1 MHLTSQSRLPLIPI
15 EATPIGLAAGLLE
28 DERGGVVFLHG
39 LATHQWGAGDQVGR
53 RLAALQ
59 LHQLKVASAAEIGT
73 VFGADRSTLFRWRE
87 RQEEGGAA
95 ALAADK
101 RGPKGPSKLRPEVVE
116 RVRGLA
122 GEGHSGREI
131 GRRLGLDGSTVR
143 RALSRDTHVRAAQRP
158 ATAAAAE
165 LPAVP
170 QPEARADERQ
180 AARRGELEAAAPVF
194 TQGRELPMLG
204 LLLALPALAEVGLLE
219 AAGLVYGKLRN
230 GFYGLGST
238 LLMLGFLAL
247 LREPRAEGATRLG
260 PADLGRVLGL
270 DRAPEVKTIR
280 RKLQE
285 MASQK
290 QAPELLGELARRHAQ
305 VRPEALGFLYLDGHV
320 RVYSGQRE
328 LPKAHVTRLRISA
341 PATEELWVSD
351 QDGEPVLVVVQEP
364 GSSLVKKL
372 RALLPELKELLG
384 GRRLTVCFDR
394 GGWSPELF
402 YDIVQ
407 AGFDLITYRKGRTR
421 PEPARAFKKVE
432 HEAEGAVHSY
442 LLADRRIRLR
452 LPKVGGRPKTLSL
465 RQVVRKV
472 DDHQTVIVTS
482 RGDLSA
488 GEVAFRMFSRW
499 RQENYFRYGR
509 NHFGLDALDSYAVV
523 EDDIQRLIPNPE
535 RKRRQR
541 ELGKAREQLAK
552 LQAALGQ
559 STLEPGSA
567 PDQGTLRLDLDVAG
581 AEVEYLEGQI
591 DLMPARVP
599 LGQVSPQARLLDPE
613 PKLITHAVRLSA
625 YNAESAL
632 ARLLAPFYRRAR
644 DEGRAL
650 LREAFQLSGDLR
662 VVDGRLDVR
671 LNPLSAPRRT
681 QALARLCEILTDSQ
695 TTYPGTDLVLQYS
708 VKEQPGVA

>member
-1 MHLTSQSRLPLIPI
+1 
-15 EATPIGLAAGLLE
+15 
-28 DERGGVVFLHG
+28 
-39 LATHQWGAGDQVGR
+39 
-53 RLAALQ
+53 
-59 LHQLKVASAAEIGT
+59 
-73 VFGADRSTLFRWRE
+73 
-87 RQEEGGAA
+87 
-95 ALAADK
+95 
-101 RGPKGPSKLRPEVVE
+101 
-116 RVRGLA
+116 
-122 GEGHSGREI
+122 
-131 GRRLGLDGSTVR
+131 
-143 RALSRDTHVRAAQRP
+143 
-158 ATAAAAE
+158 
-165 LPAVP
+165 
-170 QPEARADERQ
+170 
-180 AARRGELEAAAPVF
+180 
-194 TQGRELPMLG
+194 MLG

-230 GFYGLGST
+230 GFYGLHST
-238 LLMLGFLAL
+238 LLMLVFLAL

-407 AGFDLITYRKGRTR
+407 AGFDFITYRKGRTR

-650 LREAFQLSGDLR
+650 LREGILSR
-662 VVDGRLDVR
+662 VVDWPVVVAWRSPVVALD
-671 LNPLSAPRRT
+671 LIGSP
-681 QALARLCEILTDSQ
+681 
-695 TTYPGTDLVLQYS
+695 
-708 VKEQPGVA
+708 KVA

>member
-1 MHLTSQSRLPLIPI
+1 MHLTPQSRLPLIPI

-87 RQEEGGAA
+87 RQQEGGAT

-143 RALSRDTHVRAAQRP
+143 RALSRDTQVRASQRP
-158 ATAAAAE
+158 AAAAAVE

-230 GFYGLGST
+230 GFYGLRST
-238 LLMLGFLAL
+238 LLMLVFLAL
-247 LREPRAEGATRLG
+247 LREPRAEGASRLG

-290 QAPELLGELARRHAQ
+290 RAPELLGELARRHAQ

-341 PATEELWVSD
+341 PATEEVWVSD

-407 AGFDLITYRKGRTR
+407 AGFDFITYRKGRTR

-452 LPKVGGRPKTLSL
+452 LPKAGGRPKTLSL

-472 DDHQTVIVTS
+472 GEHQTVIITS
-482 RGDLSA
+482 RADLSA
-488 GEVAFRMFSRW
+488 GTVAFRMFSRW

-509 NHFGLDALDSYAVV
+509 AHFGLDALDSYAVV
-523 EDDIQRLIPNPE
+523 EDDPERLVPNPE

-541 ELGKAREQLAK
+541 ELDKAREQLAK

-567 PDQGTLRLDLDVAG
+567 PDQGDLRLNLDVAW
-581 AEVEYLEGQI
+581 AEVEYREGQI

-650 LREAFQLSGDLR
+650 LREAFKLSGDLR
-662 VVDGRLDVR
+662 VVDGHLDIR

-695 TTYPGTDLVLQYS
+695 TTFPGTDLVLHYS